1 MRAGQLKRLS
11 TKELVPLNCDV
22 LRRLAWIFIGKTDT
36 EPEASPDAKNQLT
49 GKNTDTRRG

>member
-49 GKNTDTRRG
+49 GKKHRY